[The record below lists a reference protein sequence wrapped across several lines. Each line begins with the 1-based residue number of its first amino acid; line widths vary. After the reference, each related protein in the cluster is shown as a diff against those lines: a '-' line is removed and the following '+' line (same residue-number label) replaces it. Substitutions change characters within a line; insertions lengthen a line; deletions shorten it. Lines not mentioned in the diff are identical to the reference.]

1 MKNDLISIIIPVYKV
16 EKYLEKCGSGSS
28 GDEDP
33 YGGNRKK
40 YQPEPCN
47 EAKCQIKL
55 EDHPKRDFGFCE
67 KSRLTIKKESVI
79 ILIVGIPN
87 TEYQIP

>member
-1 MKNDLISIIIPVYKV
+1 M
-16 EKYLEKCGSGSS
+16 
-28 GDEDP
+28 
-33 YGGNRKK
+33 
-40 YQPEPCN
+40 
-47 EAKCQIKL
+47 KL
-55 EDHPKRDFGFCE
+55 EDHPKRDCGFCE